1 MQKIKSFQDQ
11 LPFDHCFASGVNN
24 QLGLSLK
31 SYWRDENTAVARFTP
46 AAQYSGGS
54 LNYLSGGIIATLIDA
69 HAIATARAEAYADAG
84 REIGSGET
92 IAFVI
97 GSLEVNYL
105 YPVPMGEELAI
116 TASVIEEQQNKTT
129 IYCELLSAQKLC
141 ITANVI
147 AVKVAETWASD

>member
-1 MQKIKSFQDQ
+1 MQNIKSFQDQ
-11 LPFDHCFASGVNN
+11 LPYDHCFANGINN
-24 QLGLSLK
+24 QLGLGLK
-31 SYWRDENTAVARFTP
+31 SHWRDENTAVARITP
-46 AAQYSGGS
+46 AVQYSEGTQKY
-54 LNYLSGGIIATLIDA
+54 LNGGIIATLIDA

-84 REIGSGET
+84 REIGSEDT

-105 YPVPMGEELAI
+105 YPVPMGEELTI
-116 TASVIEEQQNKTT
+116 TASVIDELENKTT

-147 AVKVAETWASD
+147 AVKVAETWPSD